1 MAMWFRALGSL
12 AASYK
17 GLRPREATGSSQP
30 GLGVMHPLSQQ
41 KQKAANSRGEPA
53 VCRHGVQRHPTLL
66 CVATFLRNGRLRQCL
81 ELCYFFFPMPFAHF
95 VFLCHG
101 LAILSDL

>member
-1 MAMWFRALGSL
+1 MRFRALGSL

-17 GLRPREATGSSQP
+17 GLRPREATESPQP

-41 KQKAANSRGEPA
+41 QQKAAISRGKPE
-53 VCRHGVQRHPTLL
+53 VCRHGVHRHLTLASFSETQDCGDSVL
-66 CVATFLRNGRLRQCL
+66 SYAI
-81 ELCYFFFPMPFAHF
+81 FFFPTTFAHF
-95 VFLCHG
+95 VSLSHG